1 MIQIIVNAFVE
12 EGKETAVV
20 EVFFASADHEKVKAN
35 IRN

>member
-20 EVFFASADHEKVKAN
+20 EVLLPVPTMKK
-35 IRN
+35 